1 MIDVTGVDL
10 KQSVNIWTNNCAINY
25 RFNLNCYPIQI
36 FSSLVKCRS
45 SLINLRRSEKLAPG
59 LPSAVFRVR
68 PEEKTCRWHQVAS
81 PSSSWTPMASPG
93 NPRKIAKKMWPIRF
107 QDSHWSETKERGL
120 SQLRSGLFLALWGI
134 LDKSLSGMVSR
145 WSVLWKRKCQTS
157 ALASV
162 SV

>member
-1 MIDVTGVDL
+1 MSQVWIYI
-10 KQSVNIWTNNCAINY
+10 KQSVNMWTYNCVINY

-68 PEEKTCRWHQVAS
+68 PEEKTCPMASPS